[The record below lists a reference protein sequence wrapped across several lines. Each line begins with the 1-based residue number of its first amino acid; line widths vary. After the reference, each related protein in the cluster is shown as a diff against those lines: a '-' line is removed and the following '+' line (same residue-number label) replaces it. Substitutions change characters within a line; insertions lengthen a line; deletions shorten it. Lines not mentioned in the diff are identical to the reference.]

1 MAFRKDRDD
10 NMWLTRGDNL
20 DLDVKN
26 LKYRD
31 DEGEIQ
37 DYEFVQGDR
46 VFFRLKTNDSVLEK
60 EFLVDLEDN
69 KAHLSI
75 VPADTL
81 GLAFGIYKY
90 EIEVVTAED
99 QHYTIKANKNFT
111 IETELEVHNNG

>member
-31 DEGEIQ
+31 EDGELQ
-37 DYEFVQGDR
+37 DYEFVEGDK
-46 VFFRLKTNDSVLEK
+46 VFFRLKTDSTVLEK
-60 EFLVDLEDN
+60 EFLVDLENN

-75 VPADTL
+75 VPADTED
-81 GLAFGIYKY
+81 LAFGFYKY
-90 EIEVVTAED
+90 EIEVVTADD

-111 IETELEVHNNG
+111 VEVELEEHANG